1 MGLQFGIVGGEKTSG
16 RQRFEGL
23 RELLRTLQNG
33 IVLTPKRTGFEQAI
47 EIIIQTDHLLAQ
59 PGEMVF

>member
-23 RELLRTLQNG
+23 RELL
-33 IVLTPKRTGFEQAI
+33 PKRDQDFKA
-47 EIIIQTDHLLAQ
+47 
-59 PGEMVF
+59 